1 MTSFTECWWFLSK
14 KVKSTPQIEQMRM
27 AEMQLVDTIDE
38 LKGKEETLKKEL
50 KEIAMKVKTAQAA
63 KASTKVKQLV
73 TSSVAK
79 RGNLGLTTRKRMA
92 LEQQLDAIA
101 TTQLNQQVLSSM
113 KQTSTALKSMGLEN
127 TLNNVD
133 EVMTDMQEATTDIG
147 EITQT
152 LSGSLTI
159 DSMDDEAMQAE
170 LALLMGD
177 EVDGIAEPPA
187 VVNSIRPVPVPKKE
201 VKKEEVVDD
210 GGVES
215 AKEEPMAA

>member
-1 MTSFTECWWFLSK
+1 MITDIVQSL
-14 KVKSTPQIEQMRM
+14 
-27 AEMQLVDTIDE
+27 QLVDTIDE

-201 VKKEEVVDD
+201 VKKEEVVD
-210 GGVES
+210 GGVVES

>member
-1 MTSFTECWWFLSK
+1 MQSL
-14 KVKSTPQIEQMRM
+14 
-27 AEMQLVDTIDE
+27 QLVDTIDE

-201 VKKEEVVDD
+201 VKKEEVVD
-210 GGVES
+210 GGVVES

>member
-1 MTSFTECWWFLSK
+1 
-14 KVKSTPQIEQMRM
+14 M

>member
-14 KVKSTPQIEQMRM
+14 KVKATPQIEHMRM

-38 LKGKEETLKKEL
+38 LKSKEETLKQEL
-50 KEIAMKVKTAQAA
+50 KTIAMNVKTAQAA

-113 KQTSTALKSMGLEN
+113 KQTSTALKSMGLDS
-127 TLNNVD
+127 TLNTVD

-152 LSGSLTI
+152 LSGTLT
-159 DSMDDEAMQAE
+159 METLDDDALQAE

-177 EVDGIAEPPA
+177 EVDS
-187 VVNSIRPVPVPKKE
+187 VVQAPMTVNTIKSVPVAKE
-201 VKKEEVVDD
+201 PVQTEEVADELDEVPLQP
-210 GGVES
+210 
-215 AKEEPMAA
+215 ACA

>member
-201 VKKEEVVDD
+201 VKKEEVVD
-210 GGVES
+210 GGVVES

>member
-177 EVDGIAEPPA
+177 EVDGIAEPVLCA
-187 VVNSIRPVPVPKKE
+187 VHGIHW
-201 VKKEEVVDD
+201 
-210 GGVES
+210 
-215 AKEEPMAA
+215 A